1 MQGLCILFIN
11 MKAQIVHYLGYLSYF
26 APIFIYLSG
35 IYLIDHRKKQRENNL
50 MEAFIGFFFVNEP
63 VHKKG
68 AKGDIIEINKK
79 DKEKHNGF

>member
-1 MQGLCILFIN
+1 
-11 MKAQIVHYLGYLSYF
+11 
-26 APIFIYLSG
+26 
-35 IYLIDHRKKQRENNL
+35 

>member
-1 MQGLCILFIN
+1 
-11 MKAQIVHYLGYLSYF
+11 
-26 APIFIYLSG
+26 
-35 IYLIDHRKKQRENNL
+35 

-68 AKGDIIEINKK
+68 GKGDIIEINKK

>member
-35 IYLIDHRKKQRENNL
+35 IYLIDHRKTQRENNL

-68 AKGDIIEINKK
+68 EKGDILKIHIKNKG
-79 DKEKHNGF
+79 EA

>member
-11 MKAQIVHYLGYLSYF
+11 MKAQIVHYLEYLSYS
-26 APIFIYLSG
+26 ALTFICLSG

-68 AKGDIIEINKK
+68 GKGDIIEINKK